1 MNSKLSKIEAI
12 LFAAGD
18 PVDKKKLANFL
29 KIKKGD
35 VEELLQELI
44 VFYEKQK
51 SGLSIAQTEKA
62 VQLVSA
68 PKQGKTV
75 MDFLKKELCEPL
87 SSVALEVLAI
97 IAYRGPI
104 TRSEIEE
111 IRGANS
117 SFILRNLAIR
127 GLIERKENPLN
138 NRSYIYEVSLDLIKS
153 LGLKKITMLPNF
165 EELSQRKTAGK
176 DS

>member
-1 MNSKLSKIEAI
+1 M
-12 LFAAGD
+12 LFR
-18 PVDKKKLANFL
+18 
-29 KIKKGD
+29 
-35 VEELLQELI
+35 
-44 VFYEKQK
+44 
-51 SGLSIAQTEKA
+51 S
-62 VQLVSA
+62 
-68 PKQGKTV
+68 
-75 MDFLKKELCEPL
+75 L